1 MVQIMR
7 SNKGFTLVEL
17 LIVVIILGVLAAVII
32 PQFGSSTA
40 DAKLAAL
47 NATLGEMR
55 NATERYYHDHN
66 SVYPGAKKVTDG
78 NDASANECVTAFT
91 EQLTRYSTS
100 AGVTAAVKS
109 ATAKYGPY
117 IKKAA
122 LPNNPFNDLATVL
135 CDVAEDDI
143 TVAASSGTAGWKF
156 YTITGRL
163 VANDGAH
170 DTN

>member
-1 MVQIMR
+1 MVQMLR

-47 NATLGEMR
+47 DATMGEMR

-66 SVYPGAKKVTDG
+66 SVYPGALAIDG
-78 NDASANECVTAFT
+78 TAATVAECQTTAFIQ
-91 EQLTRYSTS
+91 QLTRYTTV
-100 AGVTAAVKS
+100 AGVVADVKS

-117 IKKAA
+117 IKRAA
-122 LPNNPFNDLATVL
+122 LPENPFNDLANVI
-135 CDVAEDDI
+135 CDIAEDDI
-143 TVAASSGTAGWKF
+143 TVAASSGTGGWKF
-156 YTITGRL
+156 YTITGRI

-170 DTN
+170 DAN